1 MKKILLLEFVK
12 IEILSVFKHLIIN
25 ANYVPKVSILMEK
38 IIVSHYLLD
47 VELSN
52 ILQEIAYSVIL
63 NIELVKGNARKK
75 YKSKIANKLI
85 LQIMKNV

>member
-25 ANYVPKVSILMEK
+25 ANYVPKVIILMEK
-38 IIVSHYLLD
+38 ITVSHYLLD
-47 VELSN
+47 VELLN
-52 ILQEIAYSVIL
+52 MLQEIAYSVIL
-63 NIELVKGNARKK
+63 NIELVKENVRKK
-75 YKSKIANKLI
+75 SKSKIANKLI